1 MAADSSVSRRHAF
14 IGGLCLCC
22 SAALARRTDTSVGP
36 FATHEVA
43 AGIHMRR
50 GVDQDATPTNGG
62 AIANVGFIIGRDAV
76 AVIDPGGSRLDG
88 ERLRATVREATRL
101 PVRYV
106 VMSHVHPDHV
116 FGAAAFEADRPQFV
130 GHVRLTRALAVRGEY
145 YRKRL
150 EEILGKDAAG
160 PVVMPTVLV
169 KDRTEIDLGGR
180 VLALTAHGL
189 AHSDCDLSVL
199 DHMTATLLPA
209 DLLFVQRIPS
219 LDGSLQG
226 WVKELSALED
236 LQARR
241 AVPGHGPSSVD
252 WPSGARDLQ
261 RYLHILLR
269 ETRQAIAGG
278 MDIDTT
284 VQTIGRSER
293 GKWKL
298 FDDYHGHN
306 ITQAF
311 KELEWE

>member
-43 AGIHMRR
+43 AGIHIRR
-50 GVDQDATPTNGG
+50 GVDQDATLTNGG

-180 VLALTAHGL
+180 VLALTAHGP
-189 AHSDCDLSVL
+189 AHTDCDLSVL